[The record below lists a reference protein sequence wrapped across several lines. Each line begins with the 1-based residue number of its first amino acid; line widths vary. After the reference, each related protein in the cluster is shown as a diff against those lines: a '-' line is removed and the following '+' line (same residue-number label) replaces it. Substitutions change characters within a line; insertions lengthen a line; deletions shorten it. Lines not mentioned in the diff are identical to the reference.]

1 MSLVLTR
8 PAAARRRPSGEPS
21 PQPRLAAWTRQLGAP
36 ADETRR
42 SKTLARVG
50 GLAAL
55 TGLVGY
61 LTWRLLYTL
70 PAGGPDRSVAWLL
83 LAFEALP
90 LFTISIRII
99 TLWRIDNGQ
108 APPAPVT
115 ETDLRVAVLIP
126 TYNEPVEVIAPT
138 IAASCA
144 LKPAHET
151 WVLDDGDRPWV
162 AELCE
167 AYGARYVRRD
177 EHTHAKAGNLNHAL
191 DLMAFEGLAGTG
203 GIDVIAVLDCDH
215 VPLPAFLTATLGW
228 FEDEDIALIQ
238 APQAYYNS
246 GAFDDDGRSGEQG
259 LFFNVLMPARHAAG
273 AGPFWCGSTSLLR
286 VSALREIG
294 GVATETVVEDM
305 HTTLKLIRRGW
316 KTVYH
321 HQTLAVGIAP
331 QTPEQYLVQRRRWG
345 MGAMQV
351 LARERLWAAKSW
363 LSWRNFT
370 EYINGTLWWLEGIA
384 TLLAFTV
391 PMVLLLSGASTSR
404 ANPLVYACAFF
415 AMFSIRMWG
424 MRRLMRKEIHFR
436 TAFALRVLRIPV
448 GVACL
453 WWLVSRRTLA
463 FEVTEKAGSD
473 TRQRGRIPRIIWVLA
488 AIVGATAT
496 YAAIGLAG
504 AVPWMTDS
512 GSTAAS
518 GVWLLLAAVVL
529 FSGVRRI
536 RAAEYST
543 SRRNAHRV
551 RTNTLV
557 DLDGV
562 EGELL
567 DISTGGAAIR
577 LPKGSASAS
586 GVVELRLPGAAS
598 IKVLMAS
605 LPRQTASSATH
616 DYVSVRA
623 ATGDWEAHRA
633 LSMWIFHTPSGAVPG
648 LQPGVPAVA
657 VC

>member
-1 MSLVLTR
+1 MSK
-8 PAAARRRPSGEPS
+8 S
-21 PQPRLAAWTRQLGAP
+21 
-36 ADETRR
+36 
-42 SKTLARVG
+42 LARVG

-70 PAGGPDRSVAWLL
+70 PVGGVDRSVAWLL

-90 LFTISIRII
+90 LFTVSIRII

-115 ETDLRVAVLIP
+115 ETHLRVAVLIP

-144 LKPAHET
+144 LQPAHET
-151 WVLDDGDRPWV
+151 WVLDDGDRQWV
-162 AELCE
+162 ADLCA

-177 EHTHAKAGNLNHAL
+177 DHSHAKAGNLNHAL
-191 DLMAFEGLAGTG
+191 DLMDFEDVAEIG

-215 VPLPAFLTATLGW
+215 VPLSTFLTATLGW
-228 FEDEDIALIQ
+228 FDDDEIALVQ
-238 APQAYYNS
+238 GPQAYYNA

-259 LFFNVLMPARHAAG
+259 LFFNVLMPARQAAG
-273 AGPFWCGSTSLLR
+273 VGPFWCGSTSLLR

-305 HTTLKLIRRGW
+305 HTTLKLIRKGW
-316 KTVYH
+316 KTAYH

-351 LARERLWAAKSW
+351 LARERLWAAKAW
-363 LSWRNFT
+363 MSWRNFL

-391 PMVLLLSGASTSR
+391 PMALLVSGASTSR

-415 AMFSIRMWG
+415 AMFSVRMWG

-453 WWLVSRRTLA
+453 WWLVTRRTLS
-463 FEVTEKAGSD
+463 FEVTEKGGANV
-473 TRQRGRIPRIIWVLA
+473 RMRGRIPRIIWLLA
-488 AIVGATAT
+488 AIVGSTAT
-496 YAAIGLAG
+496 YAAAGLAG
-504 AVPWMTDS
+504 VVPWMTDP
-512 GSTAAS
+512 GSTASS

-529 FSGVRRI
+529 LSGVRRI
-536 RAAEYST
+536 RAAEYAT

-551 RTNTLV
+551 RAIAAV
-557 DLDGV
+557 EVDGV
-562 EGELL
+562 EGELV
-567 DISTGGAAIR
+567 DVSTGGAAVR
-577 LPKGSASAS
+577 LPKGVGARA
-586 GVVELRLPGAAS
+586 GIVEFTLPGAEQP
-598 IKVLMAS
+598 IKVRIAPLA
-605 LPRQTASSATH
+605 RQSRGSQWW
-616 DYVSVRA
+616 DYVSLQVQS
-623 ATGDWEAHRA
+623 GDWAAHHA
-633 LSMWIFHTPSGAVPG
+633 LSMWIFHTPDDAIPG
-648 LQPGVPAVA
+648 LPAGTPAVA
-657 VC
+657 IC